1 MELPDKVS
9 SMKELSR
16 RLQSR
21 RPRLEPIL
29 NKLFCKHNTM
39 VTDDIA
45 VNTLV
50 LSAGGQSHK
59 QDSSSTADEN
69 DDSGN
74 GKSKASK
81 AVVDSGR
88 PSGSGDNTES
98 KGKGNGKGK
107 GKN

>member
-1 MELPDKVS
+1 
-9 SMKELSR
+9 
-16 RLQSR
+16 
-21 RPRLEPIL
+21 
-29 NKLFCKHNTM
+29 M

-50 LSAGGQSHK
+50 LSSGGQSPK
-59 QDSSSTADEN
+59 QDGSSSADKN

-74 GKSKASK
+74 GTPTASK

-88 PSGSGDNTES
+88 PSGSGDNTER

-107 GKN
+107 GKNKGKGYRKSNGLGKKKKVGK

>member
-1 MELPDKVS
+1 M
-9 SMKELSR
+9 
-16 RLQSR
+16 
-21 RPRLEPIL
+21 
-29 NKLFCKHNTM
+29 
-39 VTDDIA
+39 A
-45 VNTLV
+45 
-50 LSAGGQSHK
+50 SHK

-74 GKSKASK
+74 DKPKASK

-107 GKN
+107 GKNKGKGNRKSNGKGKKKKVGK